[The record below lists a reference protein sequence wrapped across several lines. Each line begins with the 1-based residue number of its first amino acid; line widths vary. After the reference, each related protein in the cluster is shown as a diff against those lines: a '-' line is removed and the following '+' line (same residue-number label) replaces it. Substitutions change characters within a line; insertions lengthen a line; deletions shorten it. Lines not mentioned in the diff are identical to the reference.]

1 MSEFRKEYE
10 RWLNS
15 DALTQKEKDELLK
28 IKNDQKEIESRFSI
42 PMSFGT
48 AGLRSTMKLGI
59 SNMNRFTVAET
70 TRAIASLIKDLSAE
84 ERGVVVVSD
93 SRNNSEIFARVAA
106 SVLAYAGIRVYTFDG
121 IRPTPEL
128 SFALR
133 EKGCIAG
140 INITASH
147 NPKEYNGYKAYWED
161 GAQIGGELARDISKR
176 RESLDVLENADLDLY
191 DKYVALGRITVLS
204 SDFDE
209 KYIAAV
215 LKTAINKDLIKEVSD
230 TLAVVYTPLHGAGYK
245 LVPEVFKR
253 AGLKKLYTVG
263 EQMIPDGDFPTVKK
277 PNPEYADV
285 FTLGIDTANK
295 VGSDLIIATDPD
307 SDRVGVMSRGKNGEF
322 ATVTGNQMGA
332 LLLDYVIKQRREM
345 GKMPEYAYAVKS
357 IVSSD
362 MAYGICKKNGVK
374 IHDVLTGF
382 KYIGEVIKNYE
393 KEGKADGFLLGFEE
407 SYGYLLGT
415 YARDKD
421 AVGASLMIL
430 EMTAYYKKKNM
441 TLLDALSSLYLEYGY
456 YMEKTVD
463 IYMEGVDG
471 IRRRREVTESLRNNV
486 PRDFGGYKVASL
498 ADYKTGKIT
507 DTCGN
512 ILGEVKQP
520 VSDVLYYTL
529 ENEDKIKAV
538 GIAVG
543 VLATAFV
550 GLKVGMIIQNIANA
564 FGSAQKAIAE
574 YTLKLLAANMT
585 GQVSNATL
593 STKNILLGVLSGQMS
608 ITTAATM
615 LWQKA
620 QTKLNT
626 ALTANPIGIVVAAIA
641 ALIAIFVVAYNKS
654 DAFKAIVDKLWA
666 TIKNNLMKVF
676 EELKPYIDEIVVAL
690 SELWAVIQEELLPII
705 LEIVEVV
712 IALWT
717 ELQPIFEEVLKVVM
731 GLFSSI
737 LNVIKQVM
745 PYIVDTIK
753 NALTVI
759 KNVITLVTSLI
770 KGDWNGVW
778 NSIKNIFGTV
788 WNQIKNTAKTVW
800 NGIKS
805 LFSSTWNGIKSTAS
819 NVVNGIKTT
828 FSNAWTSIKNKTS
841 SIWNNIKNAITK
853 PIKDAKDK
861 VTGWIDNIKQAF
873 NNFKAKIKMPH
884 IKIENASWNPKD
896 WIENGIPKFKVEWYK
911 KGAILNEPTV
921 FDYNPSTQTA
931 KVGGEAGAEAVA
943 PIDTLMGYVQAAVRS
958 ETGGMNVVL
967 YQILDLLSSFFPTM
981 INKSNKQIILSNGVL
996 VGELIDDIDEQLGN
1010 KYSGRGRGR

>member
-1 MSEFRKEYE
+1 MELFKLLGTIAVENDSANSAIDETTGKAETSSNRMQSAFKKIGGVIATVFAVDKIKDFGVAIVNASAEVAAEEAAFTQIMGKYSDEASEKINKIAEATGMVSSRLTPYMTSMTAKFKGLGYDVDEATDLASTGLNIAADAAAFWDKSLDDSMSA
-10 RWLNS
+10 LNS
-15 DALTQKEKDELLK
+15 FVNGNYEGGEAIGLFANETTLATWASENLGLEWKNLTEKEK
-28 IKNDQKEIESRFSI
+28 Q
-42 PMSFGT
+42 
-48 AGLRSTMKLGI
+48 
-59 SNMNRFTVAET
+59 
-70 TRAIASLIKDLSAE
+70 
-84 ERGVVVVSD
+84 
-93 SRNNSEIFARVAA
+93 FARLQFAKSMQEA
-106 SVLAYAGIRVYTFDG
+106 SGATGQASKEADAYANVQGNLNEAWRQF
-121 IRPTPEL
+121 
-128 SFALR
+128 
-133 EKGCIAG
+133 K
-140 INITASH
+140 
-147 NPKEYNGYKAYWED
+147 
-161 GAQIGGELARDISKR
+161 AQIGEPILQ
-176 RESLDVLENADLDLY
+176 N
-191 DKYVALGRITVLS
+191 
-204 SDFDE
+204 
-209 KYIAAV
+209 
-215 LKTAINKDLIKEVSD
+215 
-230 TLAVVYTPLHGAGYK
+230 
-245 LVPEVFKR
+245 LV
-253 AGLKKLYTVG
+253 
-263 EQMIPDGDFPTVKK
+263 IPAMKWLGDFIT
-277 PNPEYADV
+277 
-285 FTLGIDTANK
+285 NK
-295 VGSDLIIATDPD
+295 LSPAFEQLKEKLKEA
-307 SDRVGVMSRGKNGEF
+307 
-322 ATVTGNQMGA
+322 
-332 LLLDYVIKQRREM
+332 KQWF
-345 GKMPEYAYAVKS
+345 
-357 IVSSD
+357 I
-362 MAYGICKKNGVK
+362 
-374 IHDVLTGF
+374 
-382 KYIGEVIKNYE
+382 
-393 KEGKADGFLLGFEE
+393 
-407 SYGYLLGT
+407 
-415 YARDKD
+415 
-421 AVGASLMIL
+421 
-430 EMTAYYKKKNM
+430 
-441 TLLDALSSLYLEYGY
+441 
-456 YMEKTVD
+456 
-463 IYMEGVDG
+463 
-471 IRRRREVTESLRNNV
+471 
-486 PRDFGGYKVASL
+486 
-498 ADYKTGKIT
+498 
-507 DTCGN
+507 
-512 ILGEVKQP
+512 
-520 VSDVLYYTL
+520 